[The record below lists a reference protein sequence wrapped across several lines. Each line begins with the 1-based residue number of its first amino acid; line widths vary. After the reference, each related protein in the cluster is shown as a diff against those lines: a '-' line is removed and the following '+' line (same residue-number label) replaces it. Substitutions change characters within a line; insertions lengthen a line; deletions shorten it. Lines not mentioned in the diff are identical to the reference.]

1 MKDWKVNQ
9 ELFHRLNK
17 DHRDDLTKINYIFDS
32 SNIKEDALEHF
43 VGYVDEWI
51 YPAKSYVVAYCYAA
65 WLSEDYAEDF
75 WLLLNDPDLL
85 YGNDPYFVPASEDH
99 EKVYDFL
106 MENVGLPI
114 PLTGMVP
121 DIREYYEEECLE
133 NNSFDN

>member
-17 DHRDDLTKINYIFDS
+17 EHRDDLNEVDVVISENV
-32 SNIKEDALEHF
+32 KEEALRHFIEH
-43 VGYVDEWI
+43 VDEWI
-51 YPAKSYVVAYCYAA
+51 YPAKSFVVAYCYAA
-65 WLSEDYAEDF
+65 WLTEDFAEDF

-85 YGNDPYFVPASEDH
+85 YGNDPHFVTVSEDH
-99 EKVYDFL
+99 EGVYDFL

-114 PLTGMVP
+114 PSTGMVP

-133 NNSFDN
+133 NNCFHS